1 MTDAS
6 RLRDPQ
12 AASDLLMYRL
22 NKLMAV
28 SGSLV
33 IRLCEGGYGITRRE
47 WGLLMWLARHP
58 DLPPAELARL
68 LGLDRARTSRAITSL
83 QDKKLITREPLPG
96 DKRQARLRLTPE
108 GLAVY
113 EAVFPQVKQLNQ
125 ALLRG
130 LPTEAVEVLDQALT
144 LLHVVDLPQPVGPTM
159 ATNSPRATCMLKLRS
174 ATVARPSAEM
184 KRSDTSSNSIAG
196 CARGASA
203 PGDGARPAMAFAPLI
218 WPPGRRWCRSSPD

>member
-83 QDKKLITREPLPG
+83 QDKRLITREPLPG

-108 GLAVY
+108 GLAGY
-113 EAVFPQVKQLNQ
+113 EAGFPQVKQLNQ

-130 LPTEAVEVLDQALT
+130 LPTEAVDLLDQALI
-144 LLHVVDLPQPVGPTM
+144 LLQANADALQAENAHLPRTYRM
-159 ATNSPRATCMLKLRS
+159 
-174 ATVARPSAEM
+174 
-184 KRSDTSSNSIAG
+184 
-196 CARGASA
+196 RG
-203 PGDGARPAMAFAPLI
+203 
-218 WPPGRRWCRSSPD
+218 GRRRGG

>member
-68 LGLDRARTSRAITSL
+68 LGLGPHL
-83 QDKKLITREPLPG
+83 TRH
-96 DKRQARLRLTPE
+96 
-108 GLAVY
+108 
-113 EAVFPQVKQLNQ
+113 
-125 ALLRG
+125 
-130 LPTEAVEVLDQALT
+130 
-144 LLHVVDLPQPVGPTM
+144 HVVARQK
-159 ATNSPRATCMLKLRS
+159 AHHPRTP
-174 ATVARPSAEM
+174 ARRQTP
-184 KRSDTSSNSIAG
+184 
-196 CARGASA
+196 GA
-203 PGDGARPAMAFAPLI
+203 PAAHP
-218 WPPGRRWCRSSPD
+218 